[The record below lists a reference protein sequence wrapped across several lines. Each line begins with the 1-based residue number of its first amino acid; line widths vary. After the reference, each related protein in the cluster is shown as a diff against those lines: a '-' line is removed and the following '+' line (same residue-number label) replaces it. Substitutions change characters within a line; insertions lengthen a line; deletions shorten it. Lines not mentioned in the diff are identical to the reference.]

1 MCGRRL
7 CGPCG
12 GTGSAC
18 VCVFQACGRSG
29 GRVGRSRSCGRCHPV
44 MWSMHA
50 HVVEVPRSGGPC
62 PSLCGPGMIAQ
73 VVHVPRSCGPGMH
86 FRSLRWS
93 MSLAHVAHARNVRRL
108 CGPPSV
114 MWPMHETSVAH
125 VGPRRSCGPGMK
137 RPSPMWSMHAHV
149 VDVVDVVDV
158 RRSCGRCGRFPSL
171 MWAPVAHVG
180 PA

>member
-62 PSLCGPGMIAQ
+62 PSLMWARHDRSGGPCPSLMWARHALSIAQ
-73 VVHVPRSCGPGMH
+73 VVHVPRSCGP
-86 FRSLRWS
+86 
-93 MSLAHVAHARNVRRL
+93 
-108 CGPPSV
+108 C
-114 MWPMHETSVAH
+114 
-125 VGPRRSCGPGMK
+125 MK
-137 RPSPMWSMHAHV
+137 R
-149 VDVVDVVDV
+149 
-158 RRSCGRCGRFPSL
+158 PSL

-180 PA
+180 PRRSCGPPSLMWAWHEMAEKSPLLHGEAVACPALPRPVWWRRPNT